1 MPRYQKSRSS
11 PRKMQEKKKEK
22 KIVETRV
29 ESNSLSED
37 SQTDGVSTSKTTER
51 EGAVEVIHW
60 IPASAGSVIQIPS
73 GQVSEHFSIELHK
86 DGQVVE
92 VPVFHS
98 DTV

>member
-1 MPRYQKSRSS
+1 
-11 PRKMQEKKKEK
+11 MQEKKKER
-22 KIVETRV
+22 KIVETRRV
-29 ESNSLSED
+29 ESNNSLSED

-86 DGQVVE
+86 DGKVVE

-98 DTV
+98 DTVLH